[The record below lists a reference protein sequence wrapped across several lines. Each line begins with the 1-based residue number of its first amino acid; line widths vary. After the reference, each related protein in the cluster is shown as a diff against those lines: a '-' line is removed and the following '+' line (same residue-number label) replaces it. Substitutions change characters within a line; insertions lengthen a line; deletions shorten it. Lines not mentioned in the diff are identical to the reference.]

1 MTEKVHEPGHGRAT
15 AEAAFN
21 DLRKKIAER
30 NEEVQKVARKLRTK
44 REDRELAER
53 RERDL

>member
-1 MTEKVHEPGHGRAT
+1 MTDKVHEPGHGRAT

-21 DLRKKIAER
+21 DLRKQIAER
-30 NEEVQKVARKLRTK
+30 NEEVQKAARKLRTA

-53 RERDL
+53 RARDR

>member
-21 DLRKKIAER
+21 DLRKQIAER
-30 NEEVQKVARKLRTK
+30 NEEVQKAARKLRTA

-53 RERDL
+53 RARDR

>member
-1 MTEKVHEPGHGRAT
+1 MTDKAHEPGHGRAT

-21 DLRKKIAER
+21 DVRKQIAER
-30 NEEVQKVARKLRTK
+30 NEEVQKAARKLRTA

-53 RERDL
+53 RARDR

>member
-21 DLRKKIAER
+21 DVRKQINER
-30 NEEVQKVARKLRTK
+30 NEEVQKAARKLRTA

-53 RERDL
+53 RERDH